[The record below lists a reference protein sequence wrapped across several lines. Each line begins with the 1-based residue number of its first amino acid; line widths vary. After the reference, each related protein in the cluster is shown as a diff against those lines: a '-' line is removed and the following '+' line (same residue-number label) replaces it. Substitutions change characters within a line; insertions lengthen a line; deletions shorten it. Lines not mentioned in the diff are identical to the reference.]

1 MQAQDLLCT
10 TRLNPIVLFRA
21 VLTCQRGISP
31 CRAKLLSA
39 REERRNNAKPAR
51 RGEGGGCSLVT
62 NGRVRAREGGSRWF
76 LRDWSERHGGE
87 PLFSLLLLL
96 GLFPLASD
104 LRVVGEEDPLVKF

>member
-1 MQAQDLLCT
+1 M
-10 TRLNPIVLFRA
+10 
-21 VLTCQRGISP
+21 
-31 CRAKLLSA
+31 
-39 REERRNNAKPAR
+39 
-51 RGEGGGCSLVT
+51 T

>member
-39 REERRNNAKPAR
+39 REEGRNNAKPAR
-51 RGEGGGCSLVT
+51 RGEGGV
-62 NGRVRAREGGSRWF
+62 V
-76 LRDWSERHGGE
+76 
-87 PLFSLLLLL
+87 LL
-96 GLFPLASD
+96 
-104 LRVVGEEDPLVKF
+104 